1 MSDIS
6 SSTSPEQSPRV
17 RRCRKTR
24 KGRGGGK
31 QPQTKRFSSCG
42 IVRMSPNAWPQQR
55 VPKPSLSSPED
66 LEVDSILQSSSSG
79 DDGNISS
86 SISSDDEEENSS
98 NNQPSKKSNSSKNMK
113 HFHLTKPSKKYFSKL
128 KENKSVHSDINP
140 NGSEQS
146 SKKLVANGMRSIS
159 EEPEISKGTHGSRST
174 LTEKTRNSNDVSSES
189 SRGASSATKISHL
202 ERLIRTHPVWFQ
214 PDLRRDDTTELLQ
227 GKEDGVSIN
236 IRFK

>member
-24 KGRGGGK
+24 KSRGGGR

-86 SISSDDEEENSS
+86 SISSEDEEENNS
-98 NNQPSKKSNSSKNMK
+98 NNQPSKKSSSKNMK

-128 KENKSVHSDINP
+128 KENKSIHSDFNP
-140 NGSEQS
+140 NCSEQS
-146 SKKLVANGMRSIS
+146 SKNLVANGMRSIS
-159 EEPEISKGTHGSRST
+159 EETEISKGTNGSRST
-174 LTEKTRNSNDVSSES
+174 LAEKTRNSNDVSSES

-227 GKEDGVSIN
+227 GKEDGVRID
-236 IRFK
+236 IRFQ